1 MLDSMEYYKEINRMK
16 EINRLKKIK
25 SIKDVI
31 KERMDTRLKN
41 VYSAIAI
48 CLSYKYHGYFVAGNS
63 CNASAPH
70 DFDLYPWCNS
80 EFDFEGIKSRIE
92 SVGGYVIIETRNALT
107 VNINNNIIQ
116 FCNYWKPDLINL
128 IESFDFA
135 HIQVGVAVTIKWG
148 PDGYDRSA
156 VEYVEYTDNWQRAH
170 MLETTW
176 YTGSDYPLSSLLRT
190 VKYFQRGAYANKFEY
205 KKDIINILNNIISRG
220 YEDYQDYKDQL
231 AAIDL
236 LLLEPE
242 ESEATWNLYL
252 TCGKRGLVKTFTG
265 NELEDDNT
273 L

>member
-1 MLDSMEYYKEINRMK
+1 MK
-16 EINRLKKIK
+16 RVGKIK

-31 KERMDTRLKN
+31 RERMDARLKN

-70 DFDLYPWCNS
+70 DFDLYPWYNNT
-80 EFDFEGIKSRIE
+80 FDFEDIKYRIE
-92 SVGGYVIIETRNALT
+92 SVGGHVVVETRNALT
-107 VNINNNIIQ
+107 VNIDDKIIQ
-116 FCNYWKPDLINL
+116 FCNYWKPDLVSL

-135 HIQVGVAVTIKWG
+135 HIQIGVAVSIEWKPGDKGGYNYSYIK
-148 PDGYDRSA
+148 
-156 VEYVEYTDNWQRAH
+156 YVEYTDNWQRAH

-220 YEDYQDYKDQL
+220 YNDYEDYKNQL

-242 ESEATWNLYL
+242 ERQAAWDLYL
-252 TCGKRGLVKTFTG
+252 TCGDHGLVKTFTG
-265 NELEDDNT
+265 TELEEDNT

>member
-1 MLDSMEYYKEINRMK
+1 M
-16 EINRLKKIK
+16 K

-31 KERMDTRLKN
+31 RERMDTRLKS

-70 DFDLYPWCNS
+70 DFDLYPWYAKK
-80 EFDFEGIKSRIE
+80 FDFEGIKSRIE

-107 VNINNNIIQ
+107 VNIGGKTIQ
-116 FCNYWKPDLINL
+116 FCNYWKSDLINL

-135 HIQVGVAVTIKWG
+135 HIQVGVAVSIEWRPGDFENDIGGYKCSTIKF
-148 PDGYDRSA
+148 
-156 VEYVEYTDNWQRAH
+156 VEYTDNWQRAH

-190 VKYFQRGAYANKFEY
+190 VKYYQRGAYANKYEY
-205 KKDIINILNNIISRG
+205 KKDILYILNSIISRG

-242 ESEATWNLYL
+242 EREAAWDLFL
-252 TCGKRGLVKTFTG
+252 TCGNRGIVNKFTA
-265 NELEDDNT
+265 NELEEEN
-273 L
+273 

>member
-1 MLDSMEYYKEINRMK
+1 M
-16 EINRLKKIK
+16 K

-31 KERMDTRLKN
+31 RERMDTRLKS

-48 CLSYKYHGYFVAGNS
+48 CLSYQYHYDGYFVAGNS
-63 CNASAPH
+63 CNAAAPH
-70 DFDLYPWCNS
+70 DFDIYPWGNN
-80 EFDFEGIKSRIE
+80 FNFEEIKLRIE
-92 SVGGYVIIETRNALT
+92 YVGGHVVTKTRNALT
-107 VNINNNIIQ
+107 VNINGSIIQ
-116 FCNYWKPDLINL
+116 FCNYNKHDLVTL

-135 HIQVGVAVTIKWG
+135 HIQVGVAISINWDSDGYKSSTIK
-148 PDGYDRSA
+148 
-156 VEYVEYTDNWQRAH
+156 YVEYTDNWQRAH

-220 YEDYQDYKDQL
+220 YEDYKDFKDQL

-242 ESEATWNLYL
+242 EREAALNLYL
-252 TCGKRGLVKTFTG
+252 TCGNHGLVKKFTA
-265 NELEDDNT
+265 NELEED
-273 L
+273 

>member
-1 MLDSMEYYKEINRMK
+1 MKSIKVVIRERMD
-16 EINRLKKIK
+16 NRLK
-25 SIKDVI
+25 S
-31 KERMDTRLKN
+31 

-48 CLSYKYHGYFVAGNS
+48 CLSYECHGYFVAGNS

-70 DFDLYPWCNS
+70 DFDLYPMYAKY
-80 EFDFEGIKSRIE
+80 FDFEGIKSRIKY
-92 SVGGYVIIETRNALT
+92 VGGHVVIETRNALT
-107 VNINNNIIQ
+107 VNIGGKTIQ
-116 FCNYWKPDLINL
+116 FCNYWKPDLVRL

-135 HIQVGVAVTIKWG
+135 HIQIGVAVNIEWRPGEG
-148 PDGYDRSA
+148 PDDIGGYNNSWIKS
-156 VEYVEYTDNWQRAH
+156 VEYTDNWQRAH

-220 YEDYQDYKDQL
+220 YIDYQDYKDQL

-242 ESEATWNLYL
+242 EREAARNLYL
-252 TCGKRGLVKTFTG
+252 TCGKRGLVEKFTA
-265 NELEDDNT
+265 NEWEG
-273 L
+273 

>member
-1 MLDSMEYYKEINRMK
+1 M
-16 EINRLKKIK
+16 K

-31 KERMDTRLKN
+31 RERMDTRLKSL
-41 VYSAIAI
+41 YSAIAI
-48 CLSYKYHGYFVAGNS
+48 CLSYHYDGYFVAGNS

-70 DFDLYPWCNS
+70 DFDVYPWGDD
-80 EFDFEGIKSRIE
+80 FDFREIKSRIE

-107 VNINNNIIQ
+107 VNIDGNIIQ
-116 FCNYWKPDLINL
+116 FCNYNKHDLISL
-128 IESFDFA
+128 VESFDFA
-135 HIQVGVAVTIKWG
+135 HIQVGVAVSIKWG
-148 PDGYDRSA
+148 PDRYDYSDIK
-156 VEYVEYTDNWQRAH
+156 YVEYTDNWQRAH

-190 VKYFQRGAYANKFEY
+190 VKYFQRGTYANKFEY

-220 YEDYQDYKDQL
+220 YKDYQDYKDQL

-242 ESEATWNLYL
+242 ENEAACNLYL
-252 TCGKRGLVKTFTG
+252 TCSERGLVKTFTA
-265 NELEDDNT
+265 NELEEDNK